1 MYRSPIGW
9 PTPLITTFRGVRPVH
24 NTALFSWAK
33 FMNTLTVYQTEIS
46 LDEDGRYSLND
57 LHRAAMRHGNA
68 KESHKPGNF
77 LRSESVAA
85 FVQELSDAQNR
96 AAVMVIRGGVGQGT
110 FADEL
115 VAIRYAAWI
124 DPKFEL
130 AVYQTFRSSISKKA
144 ERANLQEQMSAAI
157 ILLESA
163 KKTLNLSN
171 SSMLGGYQKLQA
183 MAGLPELMPAYA
195 IDAPAGAADGSS
207 RSTKSLRTLLID
219 AGIKITPQI
228 AYIRLEAAGL
238 VERKCRPSTTK
249 GEKKFWCIT
258 SRGLEFGKNMTSPA
272 NPRETQ
278 CHWYE
283 TKAAELIKIIGGVA
297 K

>member
-1 MYRSPIGW
+1 
-9 PTPLITTFRGVRPVH
+9 
-24 NTALFSWAK
+24 
-33 FMNTLTVYQTEIS
+33 MNNLTIYQTKIS
-46 LDEDGRYSLND
+46 RDEDGRYSLND
-57 LHRAAMRHGNA
+57 LHRAAMKHGNA

-77 LRSESVAA
+77 LRSEAIGA
-85 FVQELSDAQNR
+85 FVQELSGAQNR
-96 AAVMVIRGGVGQGT
+96 ASVLVVRGGIGQGT

-130 AVYQTFRSSISKKA
+130 AVYQTFRNSVSKKA
-144 ERANLQEQMSAAI
+144 EKANLQEQMAAAI
-157 ILLESA
+157 LLLESA

-171 SSMLGGYQKLQA
+171 SSMLGGYNKLQS
-183 MAGLPELMPAYA
+183 MAGLPDLMPVYA

-207 RSTKSLRTLLID
+207 RSTKSLRTLLNE
-219 AGIKITPQI
+219 AGITMTAQI
-228 AYIRLEAAGL
+228 AYVRLEAAGL
-238 VERKCRPSTTK
+238 VERKSRPSTTK

-258 SRGLEFGKNMTSPA
+258 TRGLEFGKNMTSPA

-283 TKAAELIKIIGGVA
+283 TKSDEIIKIISGVA